1 MTEPQ
6 LGNLPVKASP
16 LRIRLRA
23 VAMQLIADSNGRY
36 VEMHIVTDRGQT
48 LVVACENQSLIVMQR
63 ELQQFN
69 QHTRDIAE
77 ISEWGPSDTVELQ
90 RTAQR

>member
-6 LGNLPVKASP
+6 LGNIPAKTSP

-23 VAMQLIADSNGRY
+23 ITMQLFTDANGRN

-48 LVVACENQSLIVMQR
+48 LVVACESALLFAMQR
-63 ELQQFN
+63 ELQQLN
-69 QHTRDIAE
+69 RSIPDI
-77 ISEWGPSDTVELQ
+77 SDWTASDAVGLQ
-90 RTAQR
+90 STAQR